1 MGSQSGDVEDGGVI
15 FSFGHWK
22 IRRLSELEVIRCR
35 TGQRK
40 FVAYGDDV

>member
-22 IRRLSELEVIRCR
+22 IRRLSELEVILYF
-35 TGQRK
+35 GS
-40 FVAYGDDV
+40 DVEPVKENP